1 MPLLSRYILG
11 QFSRWFVLCM
21 VAAGG
26 IFLIVDFFLDVDDF
40 TGKQAGFAVVA
51 WYFVL
56 KLPKILIEVFPA
68 GALLAVL
75 VSLGLLA
82 DHRELLALR
91 ACGVENRRIAVP
103 LLAAGL
109 LLSMAAFL
117 WNEIVVPPTSTRARV
132 VKDIDIEA
140 KQRSGNLDAVAL
152 WFQGDSGFFNI
163 NYFDANRNVLHGIT
177 LHELD
182 PTFRLARVVE
192 APTAYWNGNGWDIP
206 KGTVTDFRAGA
217 DGIPRAMQS
226 GDLAISETPQEF
238 RRKRRRSYEFDY
250 RELAEQVALLQQK
263 GLDASEY
270 LVDLYFKQ
278 ALPFSGLVGVALGVS
293 LILRTSRRGS
303 LAYNLGLA
311 MVVVFVYWATMAVS
325 VSAGHAGNLPPFIAA
340 WSANIVFL
348 ALAGVI
354 YATAGD

>member
-1 MPLLSRYILG
+1 MSTISR
-11 QFSRWFVLCM
+11 
-21 VAAGG
+21 A
-26 IFLIVDFFLDVDDF
+26 
-40 TGKQAGFAVVA
+40 TTPGFAVVA

-56 KLPKILIEVFPA
+56 KLPKILIEVYPA

-82 DHRELLALR
+82 DHRELLAMR
-91 ACGVENRRIAVP
+91 ACGVESRKLAAP

-109 LLSMAAFL
+109 VLSVGAFF
-117 WNEIVVPPTSTRARV
+117 WNEVVVPPTATRARA
-132 VKDIDIEA
+132 VKDIDIKA
-140 KQRSGNLDAVAL
+140 KQRAGDLDAVAL
-152 WFQGDSGFFNI
+152 WFQGDAGFFNI

-192 APTAYWNGNGWDIP
+192 APTAYWNGRGWDIP
-206 KGTVTDFRAGA
+206 QGTVTDFRAGA
-217 DGIPRAMQS
+217 DGIPRVMRPGELS
-226 GDLAISETPQEF
+226 ITETPQEF
-238 RRKRRRSYEFDY
+238 RRKRRRGYEFGY
-250 RELAEQVALLQQK
+250 RELSEQVELLQQK

-278 ALPFSGLVGVALGVS
+278 ALPFSGLVGVSLGLS
-293 LILRTSRRGS
+293 LILRTSRRGG

-340 WSANIVFL
+340 WSANVAFL

-354 YATAGD
+354 YSTARD